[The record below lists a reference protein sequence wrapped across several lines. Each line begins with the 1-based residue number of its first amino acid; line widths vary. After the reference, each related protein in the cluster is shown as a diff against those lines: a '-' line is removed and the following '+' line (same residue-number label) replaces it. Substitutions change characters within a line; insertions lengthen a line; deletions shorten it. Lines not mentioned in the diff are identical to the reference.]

1 MKISQLIVKSHRLK
15 SVDFRLN
22 PEFRSVGNIEL
33 KIDAG
38 KTVTKHNDKPLAEV
52 SLTVSIFKDKT
63 DAPFW
68 CTIIYQGLF
77 SWNEGVASQKVDEY
91 LKCNAPALLYSYI
104 RPIVTQLTVSADL
117 PALTLPFMNF
127 MDS

>member
-1 MKISQLIVKSHRLK
+1 MKISQLIVRSHRLK
-15 SVDFRLN
+15 SVNFGLN

-33 KIDAG
+33 KIDAD
-38 KTVTKHNDKPLAEV
+38 KTVTKHNDKPLADV
-52 SLTVSIFKDKT
+52 SLTISIFKDKT

-77 SWNEGVASQKVDEY
+77 SWDEEVSSQKVDEY

-127 MDS
+127 MDN